1 MAKILCR
8 KCGTVSDDSLGG
20 CPNCGEPFPM
30 VGTQPRCAHPA
41 PSARPVKKKKS
52 KLLNFV
58 LFLIGFGAALAVLVP
73 AGIKA
78 YGYLTSPEF
87 FYNMGEYQMAY
98 DAAPKKERDDL
109 IEAMLSEGKY
119 GKAYDCVKK
128 SDRAAIYQESK
139 LAEYSKYAFEDLSAA
154 TGLSKSEC
162 EDNFRV
168 SKIYKSSGTDPE
180 MYVVGLGQSYSSN
193 SDEDFF
199 EIHYDLYETYYFF
212 YAYDYGAKK
221 LTKAAA
227 TSIESL
233 CDDYGIIVD
242 GQKSYK
248 NFTDGD
254 YVGKSLSFITDYSDC
269 ETMYYRVQ
277 ALASSGLLDDAE
289 ILGDDK
295 RP

>member
-8 KCGTVSDDSLGG
+8 KCGTVSDDSLGS

-30 VGTQPRCAHPA
+30 IGSQPRCAQPA
-41 PSARPVKKKKS
+41 PSACPVKKKKS

-98 DAAPKKERDDL
+98 DDAPKKERDDL

-128 SDRAAIYQESK
+128 SDRADIYQESK
-139 LAEYSKYAFEDLSAA
+139 YAEYTKYAFEDLAEI

-162 EDNFRV
+162 
-168 SKIYKSSGTDPE
+168 YKRFELGNVYRNNSSDPE
-180 MYVVGLGQSYSSN
+180 MYVVSIGRADTDEN
-193 SDEDFF
+193 EDFWDN
-199 EIHYDLYETYYFF
+199 HWDLEYKYVFF

-221 LTKAAA
+221 LTKASAN
-227 TSIESL
+227 SIDEL
-233 CDDYGIIVD
+233 CEDYGIIVD
-242 GQKSYK
+242 GEKSYK
-248 NFTDGD
+248 NFTDGE
-254 YVGKSLSFITDYSDC
+254 YVGKSLSIYYSYSNDNL
-269 ETMYYRVQ
+269 MYYRVQ

>member
-30 VGTQPRCAHPA
+30 VGTQPRRAQPA

-78 YGYLTSPEF
+78 YGYFTSPEF

-128 SDRAAIYQESK
+128 SDRADIYQESK
-139 LAEYSKYAFEDLSAA
+139 YAEYTKYAFEDLANLI
-154 TGLSKSEC
+154 GVSKSDCQKDFYLE
-162 EDNFRV
+162 N
-168 SKIYKSSGTDPE
+168 IYRSYDSNPE
-180 MYVVGLGQSYSSN
+180 MYIVELSLGYEAEQTGRYSGVN
-193 SDEDFF
+193 DEYF
-199 EIHYDLYETYYFF
+199 FF
-212 YAYDYGAKK
+212 YAYDYGSKK
-221 LTKAAA
+221 VTKANG
-227 TSIESL
+227 TSLYQLE
-233 CDDYGIIVD
+233 DDYGIIVE
-242 GQKSYK
+242 GEKSYK
-248 NFTDGD
+248 NFSDGD
-254 YVGKSLSFITDYSDC
+254 YVGVQFHMCGGDS
-269 ETMYYRVQ
+269 MYRVIDLSE
-277 ALASSGLLDDAE
+277 AHLLDDAE